1 MSKDP
6 AFLFY
11 SSDFLTGTSL
21 MSDEQIGKYIRLLCF
36 QHQKGRLSEKDML
49 KICLTY
55 DEDIFSKFTK
65 DDSGLY
71 FNERLDAEVS
81 KRAKFSESRRNN
93 RLSGNKQK
101 KEKNTSTT
109 YDYHMLN
116 TSKSYVKHMENENE
130 NINENINNKK
140 GGVGENN
147 PDDLINTLKMPSSHK
162 TQFETTFLDIEP
174 TEYIRIN
181 HPQLYEVQC
190 MQNKIKPMHI
200 ERFNLEYRYHP
211 FENLNHLI
219 NAFKAFCKKMYNE
232 EHNPTGGKTNGKRS
246 QSIGTGSKKT
256 FDNTGSLLAT

>member
-21 MSDEQIGKYIRLLCF
+21 MSDEQTGKYIRLLCL

-65 DDSGLY
+65 DASGLFY
-71 FNERLDAEVS
+71 NQRLDAEVN
-81 KRAKFSESRRNN
+81 KRAKFSESRRKN
-93 RLSGNKQK
+93 RLSGNKENKQH
-101 KEKNTSTT
+101 NTSSTH
-109 YDYHMLN
+109 DNHMIN
-116 TSKSYVKHMENENE
+116 TSKSYVKHMENENV
-130 NINENINNKK
+130 NENININDNKK

-147 PDDLINTLKMPSSHK
+147 MDNLINPLKMPSSHR
-162 TQFETTFLDIEP
+162 TQFETTFIDQDP
-174 TEYIRIN
+174 SEYIRIN
-181 HPQLYEVQC
+181 HPQLYDTTCINCKV
-190 MQNKIKPMHI
+190 KP
-200 ERFNLEYRYHP
+200 EYVENFNLEYRYFP

-219 NAFKAFCKKMYNE
+219 NAFKAHMRKQYLQAQQ
-232 EHNPTGGKTNGKRS
+232 PADGKQTKGSK
-246 QSIGTGSKKT
+246 SIGTGSKKT

>member
-11 SSDFLTGTSL
+11 PNDWIGGTMGMTFEEKGAYMELL
-21 MSDEQIGKYIRLLCF
+21 MLQFNRGHMTAHMIGQTIGQLWDKVKDKFEQDDEGLWYNKRLDTEKIKRSKYTQSRLNNK
-36 QHQKGRLSEKDML
+36 KG
-49 KICLTY
+49 TNQ
-55 DEDIFSKFTK
+55 FTK
-65 DDSGLY
+65 
-71 FNERLDAEVS
+71 
-81 KRAKFSESRRNN
+81 
-93 RLSGNKQK
+93 KQIQK
-101 KEKNTSTT
+101 VG
-109 YDYHMLN
+109 HM
-116 TSKSYVKHMENENE
+116 TKHMENVNVNVNE
-130 NINENINNKK
+130 DINNK

-256 FDNTGSLLAT
+256 YDNTGSLLAT